1 MSRRTRRSYFDT
13 DWTLLNG
20 RVVLGILSI
29 ILMAAVII
37 VPPILKVCNTQTW
50 VVTVTDK
57 DRMSDKNKYLVYT
70 FDRSGESRVFE
81 ITDSV
86 LKWRFDSSDDYNRIE
101 VGKTYRFTTG
111 GYRIPIL
118 SMYPNIYDYEV
129 VELPVITEDTSTV
142 IVYG

>member
-1 MSRRTRRSYFDT
+1 MSRRTRRSYLDT
-13 DWTLLNG
+13 SWTLLN
-20 RVVLGILSI
+20 VKFVLYIL
-29 ILMAAVII
+29 II
-37 VPPILKVCNTQTW
+37 VFMIIIVIAPPIMKVCNTQTW

-70 FDRSGESRVFE
+70 FDQSGESRVFE

-111 GYRIPIL
+111 GYRIPL
-118 SMYPNIYDYEV
+118 FSMYPNIYDYEV
-129 VELPVITEDTSTV
+129 LDYSEVLDDV
-142 IVYG
+142 